1 MNNISNNTFTASA
14 ELAELYRSNREIFF
28 EDCPDVLNQLRDE
41 AMEQFELQGLPWRK
55 NENYKYSDLRPA
67 FQKDFTVIPR
77 YVKQEIDLHD
87 VFNCDVPRLESHVV
101 LMING
106 WYYARNRKVGNLP
119 EGVVCGSLNQIA
131 SENPELIEPFFG
143 KLADVSKDPFAAL
156 NTGLAKDGLFLY
168 IPDNVTVEKPIQVIN
183 LLKNNES
190 TFSNQRNLFIL
201 GKNAEA
207 KVVFCDH
214 TLNDNYYIAN
224 NLIECFVDQDA
235 RLGLFSIQNQHAQAT
250 NISSTFV
257 KQEQGSKLDTNTI
270 TLNGGIIR
278 NNLSVVLNGEHIE
291 TNLNGLS
298 LLDGK
303 QHADNFISIDHKM
316 PNCHSNQ
323 LFKNVLDEE
332 ATGAFTGRIH
342 VHRDAQKT
350 LAYQRNNN
358 VLMCERSQM
367 NTKPQ
372 LVIDADDVRCSHG
385 ATVGRIDEE
394 ALFYLRARGISEKEA
409 RLMLMFAFADEV
421 LAAIPVEALRE
432 RIEELVDRRLRGDLD
447 PCKSCQVHCVNK

>member
-1 MNNISNNTFTASA
+1 MNNISNNTFTATT
-14 ELAELYRSNREIFF
+14 ELADLYRSNRELYF
-28 EDCPDVLNQLRDE
+28 EDCPDVMNRLRDE
-41 AMEQFELQGLPWRK
+41 AMEQFLLQGLPWRK
-55 NENYKYSDLRPA
+55 MENYKYSDLRPA
-67 FQKDFTVIPR
+67 FQKDFVVVPR

-87 VFNCDVPRLESHVV
+87 VFNCDVPNFESHLV

-119 EGVVCGSLNQIA
+119 EGVICGSL
-131 SENPELIEPFFG
+131 SEMAAEYPELVG
-143 KLADVSKDPFAAL
+143 QYYAKLADVTKDPFTAL
-156 NTGLAKDGLFLY
+156 NTALAKDGLFLY
-168 IPDNVTVEKPIQVIN
+168 IPDNVTLEKPIQVIN
-183 LLKNNES
+183 LLKNKEN
-190 TFSNQRNLFIL
+190 TFATQRNLFVV

-207 KVVFCDH
+207 RVVFCDH

-224 NLIECFVDQDA
+224 NLIECFIDEDA
-235 RLGLFSIQNQHAQAT
+235 RFGLFSVQNQHAQAT
-250 NISSTFV
+250 NIASVFV
-257 KQEQGSKLDTNTI
+257 HQERGSKVESNI
-270 TLNGGIIR
+270 VTLNGGILR
-278 NNLSVVLNGEHIE
+278 NNTYVMLSGEHAE
-291 TNLNGLS
+291 ANLFGLS

-303 QHADNFISIDHKM
+303 QHADNFTSIDHKV

-385 ATVGRIDEE
+385 ATIGRIDEE
-394 ALFYLRARGISEKEA
+394 ALFYLRARGIPEKEA

-421 LAAIPVEALRE
+421 IATIPVEALRE
-432 RIEELVDRRLRGDLD
+432 RISELVDRRLRGDLD